1 MTDLNLTPA
10 QEALIARLAGA
21 TDAGLAIKG
30 PPRKSAAVLASLNL
44 VEERDGVFHLT
55 PTGRVGAGLPEGSD
69 QQDDPASSPR
79 PRAGAKAA
87 TVIEMLRRPEG
98 ATVNQISE
106 ATGWLP
112 RSVRGFLA
120 GALRKT
126 YRLVVVSEPAEG
138 GRVYRLPTQ

>member
-1 MTDLNLTPA
+1 MTDFILTPA
-10 QEALIARLAGA
+10 QEALIAKLAGA
-21 TDAGLAIKG
+21 GDAGLAIKG
-30 PPRKSAAVLASLNL
+30 PPRKSAAVLVSLNL
-44 VEERDGVFHLT
+44 IEEGDGVFHLT
-55 PTGRVGAGLPEGSD
+55 STGRAAAGLPEGSD
-69 QQDDPASSPR
+69 QQDQAASPPR

-112 RSVRGFLA
+112 HSVRGFLA

-126 YRLVVVSEPAEG
+126 YRLVAASEPAEG

>member
-1 MTDLNLTPA
+1 MTDFILTPA
-10 QEALIARLAGA
+10 QEAIIARLAGA
-21 TDAGLAIKG
+21 GDAGLAING

-44 VEERDGVFHLT
+44 IEERDGVFHLT
-55 PTGRVGAGLPEGSD
+55 PRDRAAAGLPESSD
-69 QQDDPASSPR
+69 RQDEVVSPPR

-87 TVIEMLRRPEG
+87 KVIEMLRRPEG

-112 RSVRGFLA
+112 HSVRGFLA

-126 YRLVVVSEPAEG
+126 YHLVAVSEPAEG
-138 GRVYRLPTQ
+138 GRVYRLPAQ

>member
-1 MTDLNLTPA
+1 MTDFTLTPA
-10 QEALIARLAGA
+10 QEAMIARLAGA
-21 TDAGLAIKG
+21 GDTGMAIKG

-44 VEERDGVFHLT
+44 IEERDGVFHLT
-55 PTGRVGAGLPEGSD
+55 PSGRAAAGLPEDSD
-69 QQDDPASSPR
+69 QQYEAASPPR

-112 RSVRGFLA
+112 HSVRGFLA

-126 YRLVVVSEPAEG
+126 YRLVAVSEPAQG
-138 GRVYRLPTQ
+138 GRVYRLPAQ

>member
-1 MTDLNLTPA
+1 MTDFNLTPA
-10 QEALIARLAGA
+10 QEAMIARLAGA
-21 TDAGLAIKG
+21 GDTGLAIKG

-44 VEERDGVFHLT
+44 IEERDDVFHLT
-55 PTGRVGAGLPEGSD
+55 RTGRAAAALPEGSD
-69 QQDDPASSPR
+69 HQDEAALPPR

-112 RSVRGFLA
+112 HSVRGFLA

-126 YRLVVVSEPAEG
+126 YRLVAVSEPAEG